1 MLYKLAKSVLFQMQ
15 PETAHHLIMENLDWV
30 TSFGLH
36 KLLTHTP
43 PEDPVEV
50 MGIRFPNTIGL
61 AAGMDKDGE
70 RVSAFGALGFGHVE
84 IGTITPLAQPGNAKP
99 RCFRVIPAE
108 GIINRMGFNNEGC
121 DKVLKNLKSAD
132 AFKLRGGVLGINIGK
147 NAVTPIENAVSDYR
161 ICLQKTYAKADYIAV
176 NISSPNTKNLRT
188 LQGDKPL
195 CELLEALKTE
205 REKIMETQGL
215 AYKPIAVKL
224 APHLDNDAILRA
236 VDHIVSYGMDA
247 VIATNLTS
255 VFTMTRACL
264 RPMIKARY
272 GRIINM
278 SSVVAQMGNAGQ
290 ANYAAAKAGIIGMS
304 KSVAQEVAS
313 RGITVNC
320 ITPGFIETDMTKALP
335 EETRKAL
342 SERIPAKRLG
352 QTDDIAGAVLFLASD
367 LAGYVTG
374 AVLPVNGGL
383 FMG

>member
-1 MLYKLAKSVLFQMQ
+1 
-15 PETAHHLIMENLDWV
+15 
-30 TSFGLH
+30 
-36 KLLTHTP
+36 
-43 PEDPVEV
+43 
-50 MGIRFPNTIGL
+50 
-61 AAGMDKDGE
+61 
-70 RVSAFGALGFGHVE
+70 
-84 IGTITPLAQPGNAKP
+84 
-99 RCFRVIPAE
+99 
-108 GIINRMGFNNEGC
+108 
-121 DKVLKNLKSAD
+121 
-132 AFKLRGGVLGINIGK
+132 
-147 NAVTPIENAVSDYR
+147 
-161 ICLQKTYAKADYIAV
+161 
-176 NISSPNTKNLRT
+176 
-188 LQGDKPL
+188 
-195 CELLEALKTE
+195 
-205 REKIMETQGL
+205 
-215 AYKPIAVKL
+215 
-224 APHLDNDAILRA
+224 
-236 VDHIVSYGMDA
+236 MDA

-320 ITPGFIETDMTKALP
+320 ITPGFVETDMTKALP

-342 SERIPAKRLG
+342 SDRIPAKRLG